1 MISLRRQQ
9 RIPPPADPTRNGGR
23 NLVASEAEPA
33 GAPALSSK
41 PAYLRQVSESE
52 DNSASDKT
60 EETEDAILRW
70 FPVFLAGW
78 GLLIISL
85 SFL

>member
-1 MISLRRQQ
+1 MISLKRQ
-9 RIPPPADPTRNGGR
+9 RIAPPADPTRNGGR
-23 NLVASEAEPA
+23 NLAPSEAERA
-33 GAPALSSK
+33 GAPTLISK

-52 DNSASDKT
+52 DNSASDNT

-78 GLLIISL
+78 GLLIIFL